1 LGDLIE
7 GGGTSWMDARGS
19 KGDDADVGERIE
31 RVIWE
36 KRVFVLTRK
45 SRLNMRDP
53 KEDLR
58 FSNQYLKVN

>member
-31 RVIWE
+31 RVI
-36 KRVFVLTRK
+36 
-45 SRLNMRDP
+45 
-53 KEDLR
+53 
-58 FSNQYLKVN
+58 